1 VDICPSSP
9 CTLSWLARR
18 TVYFAVPILLL
29 LLLLLFHEYG
39 RSEIVFG
46 FRVGK
51 FEEFE
56 DICPVLRIELNY
68 ILRK

>member
-18 TVYFAVPILLL
+18 NAYFAVLILLL
-29 LLLLLFHEYG
+29 LLHEYG
-39 RSEIVFG
+39 RREFAFG

-56 DICPVLRIELNY
+56 DICPVLRIELIY
-68 ILRK
+68 ILKK